1 MMELG
6 ATVCHRQK
14 PLCLTC
20 AVRTFCRAAA
30 AGDPESYPR
39 LAPKVIERK
48 EITRVWCV
56 RDGALLLHRTS
67 AASRRLAN
75 VHELPAAEHVALGN
89 DAVRGA
95 PCLATRRRGITRYAI
110 TETIHAMTLPRG
122 ITTQPT
128 PPAETTGELV
138 WVALDALETV
148 LLSGPH
154 RRWVNELLRAG
165 HGRTEG

>member
-1 MMELG
+1 
-6 ATVCHRQK
+6 
-14 PLCLTC
+14 
-20 AVRTFCRAAA
+20 
-30 AGDPESYPR
+30 
-39 LAPKVIERK
+39 
-48 EITRVWCV
+48 
-56 RDGALLLHRTS
+56 
-67 AASRRLAN
+67 
-75 VHELPAAEHVALGN
+75 
-89 DAVRGA
+89 
-95 PCLATRRRGITRYAI
+95 
-110 TETIHAMTLPRG
+110 MTLPRG